1 MKDPKESLCPILS
14 HYTSI
19 EVERGEGL
27 YLYATGGRRYLD
39 LTSGIGVTSTGH
51 CHPQVVAAA
60 QAQVAK
66 LIHGQANIVYHKPAL
81 ELVQEL
87 QQILPSHLDGFFFT
101 NSGAE
106 AVEAAMKLS
115 RHATGR
121 TNMVVFQGGFHGRT
135 IGSVSLTT
143 SNPIYHYKYQPLMSG
158 VYVAPFPYT
167 YFYGWSEQ
175 ETEDF
180 CLKQLRHLLASQT
193 APEETAA
200 MLVEP
205 VLGEG
210 GYVVPTPG
218 FLAGVQEICHEYGI
232 LLIADEVQSGF
243 GRTGKWFAHQ
253 HFGVEPDIVV
263 MAKGLASGFPLSGI
277 AARSELMQHSPV
289 GSQGGTYGGNAVSCA
304 AAVATLR
311 VLGEEGLI
319 ENSAKVGA
327 KLMVQLKALQEQHPA
342 IGEVRGLG
350 LMVGVEF
357 TSAEG
362 EPDTAMATAVMKK
375 CLDEGLILLT
385 CGTYSNVIRW
395 IPPLVIDDSQL
406 DEALSIFAG
415 ALKADVAA
423 WPVSFWGDRTW

>member
-406 DEALSIFAG
+406 DEALSIFAW
-415 ALKADVAA
+415 ALKAAVAA
-423 WPVSFWGDRTW
+423 

>member
-1 MKDPKESLCPILS
+1 MKDSKESLSPILTR
-14 HYTSI
+14 YTHI
-19 EVERGEGL
+19 EVDYAEGP
-27 YLYATGGRRYLD
+27 YVYAVDGRRYLD
-39 LTSGIGVTSTGH
+39 FTSGIGVTNTGH
-51 CHPQVVAAA
+51 CHPKVVAAA

-66 LIHGQANIVYHKPAL
+66 LIHGQANIVYHRPML
-81 ELVQEL
+81 ELIQEL
-87 QQILPSHLDGFFFT
+87 RQILPSHLDSFFFT

-106 AVEAAMKLS
+106 AIEAAMKLG

-121 TNMVVFQGGFHGRT
+121 TNMIVFQGGFHGRT

-143 SNPIYHYKYQPLMSG
+143 SNPVYHFKYQPLMAG

-167 YFYGWSEQ
+167 FYYGWPEA
-175 ETEDF
+175 ETEAF
-180 CLKQLRHLLASQT
+180 CLRQLRHLLASQT

-218 FLAGVQEICHEYGI
+218 FLSGVQELCREHGI
-232 LLIADEVQSGF
+232 LLIVDEVQSGF
-243 GRTGKWFAHQ
+243 GRTGKWFAYQ

-277 AARSELMQHSPV
+277 VTRAELMRLSPV

-311 VLGEEGLI
+311 AMRDEGMI
-319 ENSAKVGA
+319 ENSAKMGA
-327 KLMVQLKALQEQHPA
+327 KLMATLKQFQAKYSV

-350 LMVGVEF
+350 LMVGAEF
-357 TSAEG
+357 ATPAD
-362 EPDTAMATAVMKK
+362 EPDVATAKAVMRQ
-375 CLDEGLILLT
+375 CLEDGLIMLT
-385 CGTYSNVIRW
+385 CGTYGNVIRW
-395 IPPLVIDDSQL
+395 IPPLIIDDAHLQ
-406 DEALSIFAG
+406 EALAIFCG
-415 ALKADVAA
+415 AIDKVTVRQR
-423 WPVSFWGDRTW
+423 PVPG